1 MWSIW
6 TGSTVEP
13 SVIAVSADEDP
24 AEEVA
29 EVVLVSEGFV
39 VIPQDE
45 RMIRTDSITAV
56 IGSFLFINGI
66 FLVLLITD
74 TSLSFMQNYLRDFR
88 VNSIDNEGTDAED
101 KVE

>member
-1 MWSIW
+1 MW
-6 TGSTVEP
+6 TGPTVEP
-13 SVIAVSADEDP
+13 SVIAVSADEEP
-24 AEEVA
+24 AEVVA

-56 IGSFLFINGI
+56 IGSFLFINDI

-74 TSLSFMQNYLRDFR
+74 TSLSFAQDYLRDFR
-88 VNSIDNEGTDAED
+88 VN
-101 KVE
+101 

>member
-6 TGSTVEP
+6 TGSTVET

-29 EVVLVSEGFV
+29 EVVLVSEGLV

-56 IGSFLFINGI
+56 IGSFLFINDI

-74 TSLSFMQNYLRDFR
+74 TSLSFAQDYLRDFR
-88 VNSIDNEGTDAED
+88 VN
-101 KVE
+101 

>member
-1 MWSIW
+1 MW

-13 SVIAVSADEDP
+13 SVIAVSADEEP

-74 TSLSFMQNYLRDFR
+74 TSLSSMQNYLRDFR